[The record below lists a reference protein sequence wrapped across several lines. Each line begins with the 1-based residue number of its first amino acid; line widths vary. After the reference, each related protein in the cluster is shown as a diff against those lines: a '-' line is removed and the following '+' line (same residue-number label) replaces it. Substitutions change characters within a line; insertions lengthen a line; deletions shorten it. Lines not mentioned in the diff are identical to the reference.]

1 MFSCEYCKIVK
12 RSFFYR
18 THPVAASADV
28 LFYIIFSK
36 GVAEYTVVLHY
47 IIVSFWNLKSLL
59 FAFIRCTTRCHSCYH
74 SLSFVVIRCHSLSL
88 VVPLVVTRCTT
99 RCHSLSFVVPLV
111 VIGCRSLS
119 FRCHLFYHSLS
130 LFVTRCTTRLAFYKR
145 LNSITW
151 SWRTCSIMSQS
162 NDFNDLMTFDLSLWK
177 RLWICNTHTVSC
189 EKCRIRV
196 SKKSIIQINI
206 T

>member
-1 MFSCEYCKIVK
+1 ML
-12 RSFFYR
+12 SF
-18 THPVAASADV
+18 
-28 LFYIIFSK
+28 
-36 GVAEYTVVLHY
+36 VVPL
-47 IIVSFWNLKSLL
+47 VV
-59 FAFIRCTTRCHSCYH
+59 IRVTTRCHS
-74 SLSFVVIRCHSLSL
+74 L
-88 VVPLVVTRCTT
+88 PLVAPLVFTRCTT

-111 VIGCRSLS
+111 VIGCHSLS
-119 FRCHLFYHSLS
+119 FRCHLLYHSLS